1 MQNAGGFCRIK
12 ANPAC
17 SIKTWASRRLHK
29 KVGSICKADW
39 MAPRDLGISN
49 CVYPYADSTQ
59 HRVWVEEICASCCLP
74 KQRHGCCPEEFS
86 RPRPCQMAALEE
98 QDAANKSFMRSQ
110 TYSTR

>member
-1 MQNAGGFCRIK
+1 
-12 ANPAC
+12 
-17 SIKTWASRRLHK
+17 
-29 KVGSICKADW
+29 

-98 QDAANKSFMRSQ
+98 QDAANKTFMRSQ